1 MALADEIEELVRRQ
15 PGLADLD
22 LVRML
27 HDRAGSQ
34 QQIKSTCRRLVAEGR
49 IGRQGRGGWGNPFT
63 YYPPEDSTPRA
74 QRREA
79 NLLPVAVAAL
89 TKDPLFREPPPS
101 ARADARTIATAP
113 PVLQRRYEL
122 AKAKAALAIS
132 PSAQLA
138 ARRELAAVVCEL
150 RDGERSR
157 DLTELPK
164 PRRQVLAAED
174 HEIARALRG
183 D

>member
-79 NLLPVAVAAL
+79 NRLPVAVAAL
-89 TKDPLFREPPPS
+89 TKGPLFREPPPS
-101 ARADARTIATAP
+101 ARAVARTAP

-138 ARRELAAVVCEL
+138 ARCELAAVVCEL
-150 RDGERSR
+150 RDRERSR

-174 HEIARALRG
+174 HEIARTLRG